1 MTIWWQFE
9 KIRPGLGGDL
19 GGTHSAGALHAV
31 EIFNFPPAGD
41 FASTPANSQGGDVA
55 ARPGPSLSLDYRE
68 VAAWSLVGAVLGVTA
83 FIVWLI
89 YAFVVDFGF
98 LNLFE
103 P

>member
-19 GGTHSAGALHAV
+19 GGTHSAGALRAV
-31 EIFNFPPAGD
+31 EVFTLLPPASPD
-41 FASTPANSQGGDVA
+41 APANSQGDDVA

-68 VAAWSLVGAVLGVTA
+68 VAAWSLVGAILGFA
-83 FIVWLI
+83 
-89 YAFVVDFGF
+89 AFVVWFIYVAVADFGF